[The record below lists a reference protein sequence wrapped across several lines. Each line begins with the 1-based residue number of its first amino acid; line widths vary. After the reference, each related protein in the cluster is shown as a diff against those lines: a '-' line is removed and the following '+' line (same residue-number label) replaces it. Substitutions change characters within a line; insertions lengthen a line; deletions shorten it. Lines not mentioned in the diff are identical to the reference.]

1 MQEPR
6 IAYKDLLSQKRY
18 LLVLLVN
25 TFANFGF
32 MMFQVG
38 FFWLVYDM
46 TKGLEQS
53 AFIAGGMILGA
64 SSPYL
69 IFGLIGGVYAD
80 RLNKKKIIV
89 ISNLV
94 SALILTGVPILYMS
108 DLLTVWHVAL
118 SAFGVVSLR
127 CFYSPAIRSLVP
139 QVLPSE
145 YWPAG
150 NSVFQILS
158 QLSKTISPA
167 LGGVLIA
174 QYSAM
179 SVYVVFLLLLLFS
192 ALLIFPLRIRAAV
205 QLDKRVSVYK
215 DIKETFIFMST
226 IKPLFWTIMLFG
238 AVLLFQTG
246 IERLGLPIVSDTEW
260 EMGPEGFGIILAT
273 FGVGNII
280 GAVWLGKIKM
290 KSYTHYIYTGWAL
303 WGSAIALVGL
313 SPWLALALI
322 FALIAGIAEAMND
335 LPMVL
340 MIQRFTPENRL
351 GKVFSVWSTVAFVGE
366 SGSSLLAGMI
376 IGMAGLHAAFVVLW
390 LSLVL
395 IGLAGFILTRE
406 AVIREK
412 AV

>member
-80 RLNKKKIIV
+80 HLNKKKIIV

-108 DLLTVWHVAL
+108 DLLTVWHVAF

-127 CFYSPAIRSLVP
+127 CFYNPAIRSLVP

-145 YWPAG
+145 YWSAG

-179 SVYVVFLLLLLFS
+179 SVYVVFLLLVLMS
-192 ALLIFPLRIRAAV
+192 ALLIFPLRIRVAV
-205 QLDKRVSVYK
+205 QPDKPVSVYK
-215 DIKETFIFMST
+215 DIKETFIFMKT

-246 IERLGLPIVSDTEW
+246 IERIGLPIVSDTVW

-290 KSYTHYIYTGWAL
+290 KSYTQYIYTGWAL

-376 IGMAGLHAAFVVLW
+376 IGMAGPHVAFVVLW
-390 LSLVL
+390 FALVL

-406 AVIREK
+406 PLIREK